1 MAQIDWQS
9 IMNGQSQPKK
19 RYSGAN
25 VKFFNAVNENRMKT
39 MQEGRPIFDE
49 IPSISIQWPGGDET
63 VRKIEPQD
71 ITEYPELYAAFQAGN
86 QPVESGTPLQEW
98 PPMTASAMRELHY
111 LGFRTVEQL
120 AAANDEIK
128 RKIGP
133 LSKFVK
139 LAADWL
145 EAAKSSQHD
154 VVTLKQQ
161 LENESTRRKML
172 EEKVELLLQRIEA
185 NEGTDL
191 RGMRKEVIQSAPVV
205 DDLDVADDVAPARRG
220 RPRKV

>member
-1 MAQIDWQS
+1 
-9 IMNGQSQPKK
+9 
-19 RYSGAN
+19 
-25 VKFFNAVNENRMKT
+25 
-39 MQEGRPIFDE
+39 
-49 IPSISIQWPGGDET
+49 
-63 VRKIEPQD
+63 
-71 ITEYPELYAAFQAGN
+71 
-86 QPVESGTPLQEW
+86 
-98 PPMTASAMRELHY
+98 MTASAMRELHY

-120 AAANDEIK
+120 ATANDEIK

-133 LSKFVK
+133 LSKFIK

-161 LENESTRRKML
+161 LENESNRRKML